1 MIGAYILVY
10 HILINHLPTVCRY
23 H

>member
-10 HILINHLPTVCRY
+10 
-23 H
+23 